1 MSSEKLQ
8 KVLARAG
15 LGSRRE
21 MERRIEAGRVQVNGR
36 PASLGDRVEPGA
48 RIHVDGRPVSAATLA
63 PTARRVIVYHKPTGE
78 LVTRSD
84 PEGRRTVFR
93 RLPRL
98 KSGRWLAVGR
108 LDINTSGLLLLTTD
122 GELANRLAHP
132 SYRLVRDYAVRIF
145 GRLDEATL
153 RRLTEGVTLE
163 DGLAAFESIQP
174 LDTGEAANSWYR
186 VRLREGK
193 NRLVRRLWESQGVQ
207 VSRLMRVQ
215 YGPVE
220 MPAGL
225 REGQVQALTA
235 GEVRHLAEL
244 VNLEGDRNGEKTRTG
259 RRQSSPRPGGGRSG
273 HEHKRRR

>member
-36 PASLGDRVEPGA
+36 PATLGDRVDATA
-48 RIHVDGRPVSAATLA
+48 RIHVDGRPVRAAALA
-63 PTARRVIVYHKPTGE
+63 PARRRVIVYHKPTGE

-98 KSGRWLAVGR
+98 KEGRWLAVGR

-122 GELANRLAHP
+122 GELANRLTHP
-132 SYRLVRDYAVRIF
+132 AYQLVRDYAVRIF
-145 GRLDEATL
+145 GHPEAATL

-163 DGLAAFESIQP
+163 DGPAAFESIQP
-174 LDTGEAANSWYR
+174 LDSGEAANSWYR
-186 VRLREGK
+186 VRLREGR

-215 YGPVE
+215 YGPVA
-220 MPAGL
+220 MPPGL

-235 GEVRHLAEL
+235 GEVRHLVEL
-244 VNLEGDRNGEKTRTG
+244 VNLDDDAPAGHERG
-259 RRQSSPRPGGGRSG
+259 RR
-273 HEHKRRR
+273 

>member
-21 MERRIEAGRVQVNGR
+21 MERRIEAGRVQVNGQR
-36 PASLGDRVEPGA
+36 ASLGDRVEAGA
-48 RIHVDGRPVSAATLA
+48 RIHVDGRAVSAAALA
-63 PTARRVIVYHKPTGE
+63 PTTRQAIVYHKPMGE

-84 PEGRRTVFR
+84 PEGRRTVFP

-98 KSGRWLAVGR
+98 KGGRWLAIGR

-132 SYRLVRDYAVRIF
+132 SYQLVRDYAVRIF
-145 GRLDEATL
+145 GQVDDALL
-153 RRLTEGVTLE
+153 RRLTEGVRLE
-163 DGLAAFESIQP
+163 DGPAAFESIRA
-174 LDTGEAANSWYR
+174 LDAGEAANRWYR
-186 VRLREGK
+186 VRLREGR

-220 MPAGL
+220 MPPGL

-244 VNLEGDRNGEKTRTG
+244 VGLADEPRAD
-259 RRQSSPRPGGGRSG
+259 RPGTGQRANQPARRGAGRSG
-273 HEHKRRR
+273 HDRKKR